1 MLQRLIVGASPTTSS
16 EIKPAPA
23 CKKMPKETSNRYL
36 FIGDFDSYL
45 LGLFSERGDVIW
57 VSSPEEALNQ
67 TGSFAII
74 IIEQKRFSAD
84 ISSELVA
91 HYPHTPIIVSNGEK
105 PAVEPP
111 PSVRF
116 VPFYKI
122 LSNQISR
129 EERLAKTELQVE
141 ELRRLHGD
149 AKKMLILLHDHP
161 DPDSIASA
169 LALRVLL
176 KRNRQTVIIG
186 HLGEQVSRPENV
198 AMIELLEI
206 ELEKLTRADVKGFDS
221 IALVDV
227 QPPYFGDLLQEV
239 DTVIDHHP
247 TVGSYKARFTDIKA
261 QEGATS
267 TILTEF
273 LRAAQVEISERLAT
287 ALLYGI
293 KTDTVSL
300 NRDANADDIEAFT
313 FLYPMANLGLLR
325 RIERAEMPPSEIKAF
340 GQALANH
347 WLSNGIFFSNLG
359 RVEREYLVPK
369 MADFG
374 IQVKGVEWSVA
385 FGIVNK
391 THLVISVRNVGYV
404 KSAGRLVRSTFG
416 EIGSAGGHR
425 SAAKAVIPIEKVR
438 KILNKTSQDC
448 ISKWITEIFAKGV
461 TAEKPVEEAGQH
473 K

>member
-1 MLQRLIVGASPTTSS
+1 MQKEASS
-16 EIKPAPA
+16 
-23 CKKMPKETSNRYL
+23 RYL

-45 LGLFSERGDVIW
+45 LGLFSQRGDVIW
-57 VSSPEEALNQ
+57 VSSLEEALNQ
-67 TGSFAII
+67 TGSFTII
-74 IIEQKRFSAD
+74 VIEKKRFST
-84 ISSELVA
+84 ELSA
-91 HYPHTPIIVSNGEK
+91 ELSTHYPQTPIIVSNGER
-105 PAVEPP
+105 PSEPP

-116 VPFYKI
+116 VPFHKI
-122 LSNQISR
+122 LSDEISH
-129 EERLAKTELQVE
+129 EERLARTELRVE
-141 ELRRLHGD
+141 ELRRLHNE

-169 LALRVLL
+169 LALRTLL
-176 KRNRQTVIIG
+176 KRNRQTATIG
-186 HLGEQVSRPENV
+186 HLGERLSRPENV
-198 AMIELLEI
+198 AMIDLLEI
-206 ELEKLTRADVKGFDS
+206 DLENLSQSDIKGFDS

-227 QPPYFGDLLQEV
+227 QPPYFGDLLPQV
-239 DTVIDHHP
+239 DSVIDHHP
-247 TVGSYKARFTDIKA
+247 QAASYKSRFSEIRV

-300 NRDANADDIEAFT
+300 NRDANPDDVEAFT
-313 FLYPMANLGLLR
+313 FLYPLANLGLLR
-325 RIERAEMPPSEIKAF
+325 RIERAEIPPSEIKSF

-347 WLSNGIFFSNLG
+347 WVSEGIFFSNLG
-359 RVEREYLVPK
+359 RVDREYLIPK

-385 FGIVNK
+385 LGIVGN

-404 KSAGRLVRSTFG
+404 KSAGRLMRSTFG

-425 SAAKAVIPIEKVR
+425 SAAKAVIPLKKVKKIIDKVSQEEIKKWVTELFTKAIKEK
-438 KILNKTSQDC
+438 
-448 ISKWITEIFAKGV
+448 AG
-461 TAEKPVEEAGQH
+461 EESR
-473 K
+473 